1 MTCSERLLLS
11 RARYGVLHV
20 LYIVL
25 FPLFSCRTDSM
36 CSRWPKCIQ
45 NWQELRKLTL
55 NLAWIKESKYTQ
67 RAIVNRNSIYSPQ
80 SVLPRSAAGQLEEA
94 VTRSYRNPTN
104 SHHNFLECRNVQ
116 D

>member
-25 FPLFSCRTDSM
+25 FPPFSLRTDSM
-36 CSRWPKCIQ
+36 CSRWPKCTQ
-45 NWQELRKLTL
+45 NWQGLRQLTL
-55 NLAWIKESKYTQ
+55 NWAWIKESKYIQ
-67 RAIVNRNSIYSPQ
+67 RAIVNRDSIYSLQ
-80 SVLPRSAAGQLEEA
+80 SVLPRSAAGQLDEA

-104 SHHNFLECRNVQ
+104 
-116 D
+116 